1 MREGDTAMLSARAA
15 RPGVWAN
22 ASGVI
27 HFFGDT
33 LTIAEAD
40 WRKLRHDPVELLVR
54 AVQPALWLVVFGQ
67 VFGHIRGIP
76 TGAISYRDFLT
87 PGVLAQS
94 GLFVAIFYG
103 ISAIW
108 ERDLGVLQKYMASPV
123 SRVSLVLGK
132 ALSAGVRGV
141 SQAVIVFLLSILLRV
156 DLRFEPAAMVGVLA
170 AVVLAS
176 AVFATLSLI
185 VSCLVKTRERMMG
198 IGQVITMPLFFA
210 SNAIYP
216 VELMPGW
223 LRVISAINPLTY
235 QVDALRALM
244 IQGGTSVHGLGIDF
258 AVLGGFLVLFVA
270 IGSRLYPSLVA

>member
-1 MREGDTAMLSARAA
+1 MREGDTAMLSAPAA

-22 ASGVI
+22 AGAAVQ
-27 HFFGDT
+27 FFGDT

-123 SRVSLVLGK
+123 SRVALVLGK
-132 ALSAGVRGV
+132 GLSAGVRGV
-141 SQAVIVFLLSILLRV
+141 SQGVIVFLLSILLGV
-156 DLRFEPAAMVGVLA
+156 DLRFELGAMVGVFA

-198 IGQVITMPLFFA
+198 IGQVLTMPLFFA

-216 VELMPGW
+216 VDLMPGW

-258 AVLGGFLVLFVA
+258 AVLAGFLVLFVA

>member
-1 MREGDTAMLSARAA
+1 MLSARVA

-22 ASGVI
+22 AGSGLV
-27 HFFGDT
+27 HFVGDT

-67 VFGHIRGIP
+67 VFGRIRGIP

-123 SRVSLVLGK
+123 SRVALVLGK
-132 ALSAGVRGV
+132 GLSASVRGL
-141 SQAVIVFLLSILLRV
+141 SQGVIVFLLSILLGV
-156 DLRFEPAAMVGVLA
+156 DLRFELGAMVGVLA
-170 AVVLAS
+170 AIVLAS

-198 IGQVITMPLFFA
+198 IGQVLTMPLFFA

-216 VELMPGW
+216 VDLMPGW

-244 IQGGTSVHGLGIDF
+244 IVGGTSVHGLGIDF
-258 AVLGGFLVLFVA
+258 AVLAGFLALFVA